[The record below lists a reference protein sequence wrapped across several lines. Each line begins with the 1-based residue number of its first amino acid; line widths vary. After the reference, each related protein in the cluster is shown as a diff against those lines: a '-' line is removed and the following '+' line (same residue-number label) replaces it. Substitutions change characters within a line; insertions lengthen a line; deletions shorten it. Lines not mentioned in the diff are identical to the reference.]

1 MGGHPPISSTLA
13 VIKAQAF
20 GALRRTR
27 ARPKKATEGAA
38 KVALEV
44 LEARGIGLGIGA
56 GLGGG
61 GSGSGA
67 QGPANKRPKLS
78 DDDGTL
84 GGPLS

>member
-1 MGGHPPISSTLA
+1 M
-13 VIKAQAF
+13 IKAQAF

-44 LEARGIGLGIGA
+44 LEARGIGLGIGS
-56 GLGGG
+56 GLGVAAAAASGGGG
-61 GSGSGA
+61 GSSGSHSG
-67 QGPANKRPKLS
+67 GPVHKRPKLS
-78 DDDGTL
+78 EDDNAAL